1 MNQAPFAVVFRM
13 VHDVRRNGTL
23 HWVKREPKDWHVP
36 EIKRRKELYLVI
48 LQKGNR
54 EGQKE
59 IYLHRVRKSGIN
71 LPTRS
76 LKASGSI
83 EGAYH

>member
-13 VHDVRRNGTL
+13 VHDVRRNGKL
-23 HWVKREPKDWHVP
+23 RRVKRKPKDWHVP
-36 EIKRRKELYLVI
+36 KIKRCKELCLFISQEV
-48 LQKGNR
+48 NR
-54 EGQKE
+54 SGQKE

-76 LKASGSI
+76 L
-83 EGAYH
+83 